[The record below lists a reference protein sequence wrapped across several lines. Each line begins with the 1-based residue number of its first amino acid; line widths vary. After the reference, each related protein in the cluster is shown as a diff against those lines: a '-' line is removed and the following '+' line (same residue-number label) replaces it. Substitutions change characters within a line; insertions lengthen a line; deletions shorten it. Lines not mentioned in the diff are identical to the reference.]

1 MYIIT
6 NLGIDFREPSGGWL
20 KIMTVGKF
28 VRYDFQTC
36 ARRFLRNCWAE
47 LPDFMHATSM
57 LVVVDVH
64 NAKFSIAPQ
73 GATLWQSENIGGRC
87 IHASCIIL
95 CLVSHVNID
104 GSIWQLHHSY

>member
-1 MYIIT
+1 
-6 NLGIDFREPSGGWL
+6 
-20 KIMTVGKF
+20 
-28 VRYDFQTC
+28 
-36 ARRFLRNCWAE
+36 
-47 LPDFMHATSM
+47 MHATSM

-87 IHASCIIL
+87 FHASCIIL